1 MTRGLVQ
8 VNEVTMMDK
17 NKMES
22 HVDIL
27 GWLYI
32 VLNGLMGLGG
42 LFLFMLLGGIGLLTG
57 DPDAVVVL
65 PIVGFVLAFIMII
78 LALPGVI
85 GGIGLLK
92 RQGWARIVTLILG
105 CLNLVNFPLGTLLGA
120 YTLWALLQEG
130 SEAVFKG

>member
-1 MTRGLVQ
+1 
-8 VNEVTMMDK
+8 MMDK

-120 YTLWALLQEG
+120 YTLWALLQEE